1 MDQLPPLGQR
11 AHDLAVR
18 FTQWPSVTGSRG
30 EAAFPHLLAELLRAH
45 PYFAAHPEHLMLQP
59 IAGDPFGRSNVMAL
73 VVGDGRRAVTLSGHF
88 DTVPTDDYGDLA
100 PLATEPHE
108 LREAI
113 RAKLGD
119 APGFDLARAD
129 LDGLD
134 YLPGRGLLDM
144 KSGLA
149 VGVAVLERFAADPDR
164 AGNLLLI
171 ATADEEDRSAGM
183 RAAADAL
190 PGVLARFGLKAVL
203 GINLDALI
211 DNGDGEAGQ
220 IVAMGCVGKLLL
232 SALVVGRDTHACY
245 PLNGVNAGYLAAELV
260 CELEFAPELGEEE
273 LGEEELG
280 EEAGVE
286 LAAPPTV
293 LGSRDLKAV
302 YNVTTPSRV
311 WTHWNVLSQRR
322 GAAEVLKI
330 ANRLAGAAIA
340 RARTRMAE
348 RNARLRNPM
357 PVSPG
362 WDAIAVLSFAELRA
376 AAVAHDDGFE
386 DRFLEVAAALMGR
399 PELDLPSRCRMLTEL
414 AWDASGLAGPAI
426 VLGFASMPY
435 PATNLPDTAAGRAL
449 EDRIRVVTAAVA
461 ARHGVS
467 ITPIRHLPVIVDM
480 PFLGIVDAEDLRRTA
495 DNTPV
500 WGSSIDWDLDRAP
513 TPGIPMLNVG
523 PWGRDYHHWLE
534 RVHIP
539 YAFGVLPELVRELTF
554 AVLE

>member
-11 AHDLAVR
+11 TCDLAIR
-18 FTQWPSVTGSRG
+18 FTQWPSITGSRG
-30 EAAFPHLLAELLRAH
+30 EAAFPHLLADLLRTI

-59 IAGDPFGRSNVMAL
+59 IAGDPFSRSNVMAL
-73 VVGDGRRAVTLSGHF
+73 VAGSGSRAVTLSGHF
-88 DTVPTDDYGDLA
+88 DTVPTEDYGDLA
-100 PLATEPHE
+100 PLATEPHA
-108 LREAI
+108 LRDAI
-113 RAKLGD
+113 RVKLGD
-119 APGFDLARAD
+119 AAGFDLARAD
-129 LDGLD
+129 LDGPD

-149 VGVAVLERFAADPDR
+149 VGVAVLEQFAADPGR

-171 ATADEEDRSAGM
+171 ATADEEDRSVGM
-183 RAAADAL
+183 RAAADTL
-190 PGVLARFGLKAVL
+190 PGVLARFGLQAAL

-211 DNGDGEAGQ
+211 DNGDGSAGQ
-220 IVAMGCVGKLLL
+220 IVALGCVGKLLL
-232 SALVVGRDTHACY
+232 SALVVGRDAHACY
-245 PLNGVNAGYLAAELV
+245 PLNGVNAAYLAAELV
-260 CELEFAPELGEEE
+260 CELEFAPELGEE
-273 LGEEELG
+273 
-280 EEAGVE
+280 AGAE

-293 LGSRDLKAV
+293 LGSRDLKSV

-311 WTHWNVLSQRR
+311 WANWNVLSQRR
-322 GAAEVLKI
+322 TAAEVLEI
-330 ANRLAGAAIA
+330 ATQLAGAAIA
-340 RARTRMAE
+340 RACTRMAE

-376 AAVAHDDGFE
+376 AATAHDDGFE

-399 PELDLPSRCRMLTEL
+399 PELDLPSRCRVLTEL
-414 AWDASGLAGPAI
+414 AWDASGLPGPAI

-449 EDRIRVVTAAVA
+449 EARIRAVTAAAA
-461 ARHGVS
+461 ARQRVS

-480 PFLGIVDAEDLRRTA
+480 PFLGVVDAGDLRRTA

-500 WGSSIDWDLDRAP
+500 WGSSIDWDLGRAP

-534 RVHIP
+534 RVHVP
-539 YAFGVLPELVRELTF
+539 YTFGVLPELVRDLAF
-554 AVLE
+554 AILE